1 MMADILESCSK
12 CLDLTNDTYD
22 IRAWSHVCVNEGEIV
37 GPMNIKPFN
46 FILCN
51 LKSGRCPIKLIEMMK
66 FYLVRE

>member
-1 MMADILESCSK
+1 MIADILESCSK

-22 IRAWSHVCVNEGEIV
+22 IRAWSHVCVNEGEIF

-51 LKSGRCPIKLIEMMK
+51 LKGGR
-66 FYLVRE
+66 